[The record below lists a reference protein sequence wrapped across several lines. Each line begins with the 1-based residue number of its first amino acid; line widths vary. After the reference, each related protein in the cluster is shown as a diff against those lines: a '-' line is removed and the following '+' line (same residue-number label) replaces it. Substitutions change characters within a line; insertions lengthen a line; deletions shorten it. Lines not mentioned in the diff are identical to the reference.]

1 MVKFELDG
9 KILSLN
15 TTKCFNPNLTTQLL
29 LRAVIEVTKGCGKNF
44 KSVLELGCGSGA
56 ISIYLV
62 KYGYFKNVSHL
73 SLSDISQEA
82 VSIAQKNFIKNVGSQ
97 CQIKPNFKSGKGLD
111 PWTGNTFD
119 LIIDD
124 ISAVSDQVAG
134 LSDWFDFAPCEAG
147 IDGIKNTLE
156 IIDSG
161 KDFLKTGGTLVFPVL
176 SLSNVKRLEEC
187 LSTAGYKITT
197 LQKQKWPLPFSMVEK
212 HKSRLLEMRKD
223 GYINFD
229 EKFGQFIAETRC
241 YALNF

>member
-1 MVKFELDG
+1 LVKFELNG

-29 LRAVIEVTKGCGKNF
+29 LRAVIELTEGFGKNF
-44 KSVLELGCGSGA
+44 KSVLELGCGAGA
-56 ISIYLV
+56 ISIYLA

-97 CQIKPNFKSGKGLD
+97 YHIKPKFKSGKGLD

-124 ISAVSDQVAG
+124 ISAVSDEVAR

-147 IDGIKNTLE
+147 IDGMKNTIN

-176 SLSNVKRLEEC
+176 SLSNVKMLDEY
-187 LSTAGYKITT
+187 LSAAGYKITT
-197 LQKQKWPLPFSMVEK
+197 LQKQKWPLPFSMIEK
-212 HKSRLLEMRKD
+212 YKSRLLELRNN
-223 GYINFD
+223 GYIHFD
-229 EKFGQFIAETRC
+229 EKFGQFIAETSC
-241 YALNF
+241 YALKL